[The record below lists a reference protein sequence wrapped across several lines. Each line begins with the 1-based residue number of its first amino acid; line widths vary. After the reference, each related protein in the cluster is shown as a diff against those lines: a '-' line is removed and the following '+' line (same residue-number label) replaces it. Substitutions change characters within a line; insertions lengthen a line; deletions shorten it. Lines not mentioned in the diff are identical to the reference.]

1 MKYEYRDTANASKL
15 LYAKDIR
22 GLPSDISL
30 IFNSA
35 HIRLYK
41 SLEMNNYFHCTLA
54 IPSILDD
61 EGYVLELDFLS
72 NINSSLEK
80 ELNSNITQLSDS
92 EFDVWKSENK
102 LDSDFCSTYLA
113 PLNDHSF
120 DSLPKSVS
128 CWFEEETDMGQRML
142 LLNMKIEGT
151 PFSGYAF
158 IDRSLYTV

>member
-30 IFNSA
+30 IFNNV

-92 EFDVWKSENK
+92 EFDENK
-102 LDSDFCSTYLA
+102 LDIDFRSTYLA

-120 DSLPKSVS
+120 DILPKSVS

-158 IDRSLYTV
+158 IDCSLYTV